1 MWPARHHPASRGS
14 YPARPAQL
22 SAAGFEVT
30 PEWGEDLGSEHE
42 RYLTEVLY
50 AGCPV
55 IVTDY
60 PKDIKAFYMRMNEDE
75 RTVAAMDILVANVR
89 CGQGWGWEPSSQLV
103 LPRPIAPLH

>member
-1 MWPARHHPASRGS
+1 M
-14 YPARPAQL
+14 
-22 SAAGFEVT
+22 V
-30 PEWGEDLGSEHE
+30 PEWGADLGSEHE

-60 PKDIKAFYMRMNEDE
+60 PKDIKAFYMRMNDDE

-89 CGQGWGWEPSSQLV
+89 RRSRRRV
-103 LPRPIAPLH
+103 PIAPIYARDALSRLARSSAAASARRG

>member
-1 MWPARHHPASRGS
+1 M
-14 YPARPAQL
+14 
-22 SAAGFEVT
+22 T

-89 CGQGWGWEPSSQLV
+89 CGQGSRPHNLSSRGPS
-103 LPRPIAPLH
+103 PLCTDSR